1 MGVWPFFYEWVDGV
15 KGTCEGKY
23 PRVYW
28 KMQRVSNFFLLGA
41 LGCLSACSQSSPHV
55 RHIQASG
62 TLTAGRNLAMTS
74 FRATAVAALRQPIT
88 TTKLGLAML
97 WHRPTEVLRGNL
109 PVNPSTQIAIAEQ
122 PGSPEF
128 EKLLDRHHFPRAES
142 GTLKWLVD
150 GPGFFPEL
158 DREIAAARESIYFQV
173 FIFDNDDVAVRYADA
188 LKSRADE
195 VKVHVLFDDLG
206 STFAQSSAPETLG
219 PAGFV
224 PPADIGNYLEKK
236 SKVSARR
243 ILDPWLVSD
252 HTKLLVF
259 DERRAILGGMNIGRE
274 YYSEWHDLMV
284 KVEGPVVA
292 SLTRE
297 FNRAWRK
304 AGPWGDFALIRKPA
318 SSRPPQAI
326 SGGIPLRVFRTD
338 PAEGRHDILDATLLA
353 IRGARERVWI
363 ENPYFAHDEIVQA
376 TAAAARRGVDVR
388 VILPAKGDSSIMDVG
403 NLATANVLIRAGAR
417 VYMYPRMTHLKVM
430 ICDDWATVGSANL
443 DTLSMRINRELNLA
457 FSQAAAVDQLDQ
469 AIFRPDFRQSR
480 RVSLKET
487 QSAGSILA
495 EVIADQL

>member
-1 MGVWPFFYEWVDGV
+1 
-15 KGTCEGKY
+15 
-23 PRVYW
+23 
-28 KMQRVSNFFLLGA
+28 MQRIRHFILLGA
-41 LGCLSACSQSSPHV
+41 LGSLCACSQSSPHA
-55 RHIQASG
+55 RQLQASG

-74 FRATAVAALRQPIT
+74 FRATAVAALRQPVT
-88 TTKLGLAML
+88 TTKLGLAVL

-109 PVNPSTQIAIAEQ
+109 PIHQITQIPIPEQ
-122 PGSPEF
+122 PGSSEF
-128 EKLLDRHHFPRAES
+128 ENLLDRHRFPRAES

-158 DREIAAARESIYFQV
+158 DREIAAARESIDLQL
-173 FIFDNDDVAVRYADA
+173 FIFDNDDVAVRYADV

-195 VKVHVLFDDLG
+195 VKVRVLFDDLG
-206 STFAQSSAPETLG
+206 STFAQTSAPETLG
-219 PAGFV
+219 PRGFV
-224 PPADIGNYLEKK
+224 PPSDIGNYLEKG
-236 SKVSARR
+236 SKVRARR

-259 DERRAILGGMNIGRE
+259 DEQRAILGGMNLGRE

-284 KVEGPVVA
+284 KVEGPVVT

-304 AGPWGDFALIRKPA
+304 AGPWGDFALIRKP
-318 SSRPPQAI
+318 SSLRPPQPSAV
-326 SGGIPLRVFRTD
+326 GIPLRVLRTD
-338 PAEGRHDILDATLLA
+338 PAEGRYDILEVTLLA

-363 ENPYFAHDEIVQA
+363 ENPYFANDEIVQA

-388 VILPAKGDSSIMDVG
+388 VILPEKGDSSLMDVG
-403 NLATANVLIRAGAR
+403 NLATSNVLIRAGAR

-457 FSQAAAVDQLDQ
+457 FSQAAAVEQLNR

-480 RVSLKET
+480 RVSLEET
-487 QSAGSILA
+487 QSAGSLLA
-495 EVIADQL
+495 EVLADQF